1 MIFLLKQMAKKIITV
16 LLIAFCYANSNAQID
31 SLKSEI
37 ENLIKNKNATV
48 GVSIIANNLKDTIN
62 INGNLHL
69 PMQSVFKFPIAL
81 AVLSEVDK
89 GKFKLNQKI
98 NITPKDLNLSNDLVV
113 NWSPIKE
120 KFPNGTTMT
129 LDELIKYT
137 VSQSDN
143 NGCDILLRLIGGTA
157 TVEKFLLQNHLSD
170 ISIKASEGDMHKEW
184 DVQFQNW
191 ATAIALNQLLIKAYA
206 SGNDRI
212 LSKKSYQFLWKTMKE
227 TSTGENRLKGQLPQ
241 GTIVA
246 HKTGASG
253 SIDKIMTPAT
263 NDIGIIF
270 LPNGSPVFISVL
282 VSNSYENE
290 KTNEKIISDIAKMTW
305 DYYAK

>member
-1 MIFLLKQMAKKIITV
+1 MAKRIVIM
-16 LLIAFCYANSNAQID
+16 LLIVFCYVKSTAQID

-37 ENLIKNKNATV
+37 ENLIKDKNATV
-48 GVSIIANNLKDTIN
+48 GVSIIANNLKDTVN

-89 GKFKLNQKI
+89 GKLKLNQKI
-98 NITPKDLNLSNDLVV
+98 KITAEDLGLSNDLVI

-129 LDELIKYT
+129 LGEIIKYT

-157 TVEKFLLQNHLSD
+157 VVEKFLLQNQLSD
-170 ISIKASEGDMHKEW
+170 ISIKASEGDMHKDW
-184 DVQFQNW
+184 NIQFQNW
-191 ATAIALNQLLIKAYA
+191 ASPIALNQLLIKSYA
-206 SGNDRI
+206 KGNDRI
-212 LSKKSYQFLWKTMKE
+212 LSEKSYRFLWKTMRE
-227 TSTGENRLKGQLPQ
+227 TSTGMKRIKGQLPQ

-253 SIDKIMTPAT
+253 SIDKIVTPAT

-270 LPNGSPVFISVL
+270 LPHGNPIFISVL
-282 VSNSYENE
+282 VSNSYEDE
-290 KTNEKIISDIAKMTW
+290 ETNEKIISSIAKMTW
-305 DYYAK
+305 DYYSK

>member
-1 MIFLLKQMAKKIITV
+1 MTKRVIVM
-16 LLIAFCYANSNAQID
+16 LLIAFCYSNSNAQID

-37 ENLIKNKNATV
+37 ENLIKDKNATV

-62 INGNLHL
+62 INESLHL
-69 PMQSVFKFPIAL
+69 PMQSVFKFPITL

-89 GKFKLNQKI
+89 GRLKLNQKI
-98 NITPKDLNLSNDLVV
+98 QITSKDMQLSNDLVV

-129 LDELIKYT
+129 LGEIIKYM

-143 NGCDILLRLIGGTA
+143 NACDILLRLIGGTSA
-157 TVEKFLLQNHLSD
+157 VEKFLMQNQISD
-170 ISIKASEGDMHKEW
+170 ISIKASEGDMHKDW
-184 DVQFQNW
+184 NIQFQNW
-191 ATAIALNQLLIKAYA
+191 ATPIALNQLLIKSYA
-206 SGNDRI
+206 SGNNRI
-212 LSKKSYQFLWKTMKE
+212 LSEKNYQFLWKVMKE
-227 TSTGENRLKGQLPQ
+227 TSTGANRLKGQLPQ

-253 SIDKIMTPAT
+253 SIDNIVTPAT

-270 LPNGSPVFISVL
+270 LQNGTPIFISIL
-282 VSNSYENE
+282 VSNSYEDG
-290 KTNEKIISDIAKMTW
+290 KTNEKIISDITKMVW
-305 DYYAK
+305 DYYSK